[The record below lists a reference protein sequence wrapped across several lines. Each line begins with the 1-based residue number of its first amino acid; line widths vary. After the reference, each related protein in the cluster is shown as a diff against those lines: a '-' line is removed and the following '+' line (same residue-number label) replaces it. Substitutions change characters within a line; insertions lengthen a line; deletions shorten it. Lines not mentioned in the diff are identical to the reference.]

1 MAETL
6 LLLEE
11 TSSALQE
18 AKTLRNQALKDLDR
32 EEMRIYRILFWP
44 WTAVFLLVSL
54 VWPIALLVLYPSY
67 TIGSVF
73 SAIGIQ
79 WSIAVVALF
88 VVRGILSKTAT
99 RWIEPTMK
107 ALFKAETNLREARK
121 AEAERFLSKRPHE
134 SVQATSEAL
143 VAALLPEGLYWLAE
157 RYSDLYLVI
166 DASAIHSVQI
176 IDRMSSLDHDYKAQ
190 PPRTGE
196 GVCYQNALGEMMTMP
211 PAYVAPSVAETPST
225 PYDYVGVRVDVE
237 VALPGH
243 IPFWLSMPFDEKK
256 EEAAAWAEKVRA
268 LAKPKA

>member
-121 AEAERFLSKRPHE
+121 ASLSVLTRAFRP
-134 SVQATSEAL
+134 QAKPSSQHFFPKGFTGSL
-143 VAALLPEGLYWLAE
+143 
-157 RYSDLYLVI
+157 
-166 DASAIHSVQI
+166 SAIATCILSLTPLPFIQC
-176 IDRMSSLDHDYKAQ
+176 RSSI
-190 PPRTGE
+190 G
-196 GVCYQNALGEMMTMP
+196 
-211 PAYVAPSVAETPST
+211 
-225 PYDYVGVRVDVE
+225 
-237 VALPGH
+237 
-243 IPFWLSMPFDEKK
+243 
-256 EEAAAWAEKVRA
+256 
-268 LAKPKA
+268 

>member
-88 VVRGILSKTAT
+88 VVRGILSKT
-99 RWIEPTMK
+99 
-107 ALFKAETNLREARK
+107 
-121 AEAERFLSKRPHE
+121 
-134 SVQATSEAL
+134 
-143 VAALLPEGLYWLAE
+143 
-157 RYSDLYLVI
+157 
-166 DASAIHSVQI
+166 
-176 IDRMSSLDHDYKAQ
+176 
-190 PPRTGE
+190 
-196 GVCYQNALGEMMTMP
+196 
-211 PAYVAPSVAETPST
+211 
-225 PYDYVGVRVDVE
+225 
-237 VALPGH
+237 
-243 IPFWLSMPFDEKK
+243 
-256 EEAAAWAEKVRA
+256 
-268 LAKPKA
+268 